1 MKKFFR
7 LVSMLAVAGL
17 TFAYTSCTDYSE
29 DINKVDGRVDNLQSQ
44 FDAFKSATNESIK
57 KIDGLIADL
66 QKTVATLET
75 KEDHKKDVDAINK
88 LIDGLKSDATALAGR
103 VTAIEKDLP
112 NYVKKT
118 DFEETLKGYVKVA
131 EFNTEI
137 GKITGRLD
145 VIEGKLNPLAAKYDS
160 ELKISEIISK
170 IDAVKATADDASQK
184 VGVLRTDVGVLQKAL
199 EGYTSA
205 GAIKTKFE
213 AVDAEVAKKL
223 NIADFKAK
231 FDEYF
236 QDEFDEAFK
245 AAIKISCEK
254 DGEVYKAIYAA
265 LNPAVTALET
275 KISNLDAKINDVLG
289 IVLNRIQSIVFV
301 PEHDDMNATLHYY
314 HIGSKL
320 ASGTADE
327 KIVDATFEI
336 YPAKL
341 AKSIK
346 KEDVSVVAVAV
357 GTRAN
362 AAVEGE
368 IVAFDVQDNGRVNVS
383 VKFGKSVK
391 FDLTKKDKVQFA
403 ISLRVKEDTKTTIDG
418 KEVETGNYVE
428 SAFVGVK
435 YCTDSD
441 LTGKFGIVKLSSQTP
456 IAASV
461 LSTEKQ
467 WSDAPA
473 AWNPFD
479 GYEFAVM
486 VGAKWLS
493 LEEAAKVF
501 FVDVKNITPTLRN
514 TPVYKDKANAVKP
527 ALSKYYT
534 HVANNAAKKLADF
547 TTSMTAEV
555 KLANLAEAVGS
566 TCNDEVEATV
576 LGATFFDETIT
587 YKIGRRTFA
596 MVIEP
601 AQVAWSY
608 ANAVKLSSAK
618 TVPTAYDKAID
629 EAFDKQFKEL
639 NVTIPDKEKYKDL
652 NIEDVV
658 TGVTPTT
665 EHKLNGVL
673 VPAGSPLALKVDPVA
688 IIKAHIARVEVTG
701 YSFGKAGKENKYEF
715 HNVYANDP
723 TFTDVDVTF
732 TLTLGSRPAPTQVV
746 LDRQTIDYTP
756 VSTIHEIG
764 EPLTIDA
771 VYNQPGVKPFFK
783 DLAEFKTDFKA
794 GTETKVTAY
803 RNKKPSGY
811 VDCTASLLKILSTA
825 HGPHIALGAA
835 DLVSYGDTFIFV
847 TKVDTWYGVS
857 YSFSCDAGLKT
868 PEYKLIYH
876 KDLVA
881 FDASGAAYATLK
893 GKKDGTPEK
902 YVINT
907 DDLSKYFGVGNCKSS
922 VNSYLN
928 ITFSYVAPKPTTEW
942 ANKGYKNIPTIPAAL
957 NGAADIQADG
967 SLAERQIVWGDYTA
981 RDMTV
986 MATLKCNGL
995 LVNELPVKLLIE
1007 DPIKVFS
1014 IGDIQVKRVP
1024 YQDVNVNLWS
1034 TTTVSTILAP
1044 AVNCVDQAAS
1054 TKAAM
1059 WKWNADVAYDLDIT
1073 YDPAIKIFV
1082 GTEDVTATF
1091 PPSKLVYDA
1100 AAGTILY
1107 KKDAAHQVQPVTIK
1121 VKAKLSHK
1129 FNYDGY
1135 KSGVEDHA
1143 KEIEFEVV
1151 ISE

>member
-75 KEDHKKDVDAINK
+75 KEDHKKDVDALNK

-131 EFNTEI
+131 EFNTKI
-137 GKITGRLD
+137 GEITGRLD
-145 VIEGKLNPLAAKYDS
+145 AIEGKLNPLAAKYDS
-160 ELKISEIISK
+160 DLKISEIISK

-184 VGVLRTDVGVLQKAL
+184 VGVLRTDVDVLQKAL
-199 EGYTSA
+199 KGYTSE
-205 GAIKTKFE
+205 GAVSAKFAAIDE
-213 AVDAEVAKKL
+213 EVAKKL

-236 QDEFDEAFK
+236 QDEFDKAFK
-245 AAIKISCEK
+245 NAIEISCKK
-254 DGEVYKAIYAA
+254 DGEVYNAIYAA
-265 LNPAVTALET
+265 LNPAVEALET

-301 PEHDDMNATLHYY
+301 PEYDDMNATLHYY
-314 HIGSKL
+314 HIGTTL
-320 ASGTADE
+320 ASGAAKE

-362 AAVEGE
+362 AAVKGE

-383 VKFGKSVK
+383 VKFGKDVN
-391 FDLTKKDKVQFA
+391 FDLATKDKVQFA
-403 ISLRVKEDTKTTIDG
+403 ISLRVKEDTKTTVDG

-428 SAFVGVK
+428 SAFVGAK
-435 YCTDSD
+435 YCPDSD
-441 LTGKFGIVKLSSQTP
+441 LTGKFGIVNLSSQTK
-456 IAASV
+456 ITASE

-473 AWNPFD
+473 TWNPFD

-486 VGAKWLS
+486 VGTKWLS

-501 FVDVKNITPTLRN
+501 FVDVNNITPSLRN
-514 TPVYKDKANAVKP
+514 TPVYRDKANVKKD
-527 ALSKYYT
+527 ALKKYYT
-534 HVANNAAKKLADF
+534 HVAKNAAKKLADF

-555 KLANLAEAVGS
+555 KPANLAEAVGS

-601 AQVAWSY
+601 AQVEWSY

-618 TVPTAYDKAID
+618 TASTAYDKAID

-639 NVTIPDKEKYKDL
+639 NVTIDPEKYNDL

-658 TGVTPTT
+658 TGITPTPKHT
-665 EHKLNGVL
+665 LNGAAA
-673 VPAGSPLALKVDPVA
+673 PAGLALNVDPVA

-701 YSFGKAGKENKYEF
+701 YEFGKAGKVNKYVF

-756 VSTIHEIG
+756 VSTIHPLG
-764 EPLTIDA
+764 ETLTIDA
-771 VYNQPGVKPFFK
+771 VYNQPGVKPLFK

-803 RNKKPSGY
+803 RDKKPSGY

-835 DLVSYGDTFIFV
+835 DLISYNDTFVFV

-857 YSFSCDAGLKT
+857 YSFSCRAGLKT

-907 DDLSKYFGVGNCKSS
+907 DDLSKYFGVGNCNSS

-942 ANKGYKNIPTIPAAL
+942 VNKGYKNIPTIPAAL

-1014 IGDIQVKRVP
+1014 IGDIQVKRLP

-1034 TTTVSTILAP
+1034 TTTVSTILSP
-1044 AVNCVDQAAS
+1044 AVNSVDQAAS

>member
-103 VTAIEKDLP
+103 VTAIENDLP

-131 EFNTEI
+131 DYKKTI
-137 GKITGRLD
+137 GEITGRLD
-145 VIEGKLNPLAAKYDS
+145 VIEGKLNPLDAKYDS
-160 ELKISEIISK
+160 KLKISEIISK
-170 IDAVKATADDASQK
+170 IDDVKATADDASQK
-184 VGVLRTDVGVLQKAL
+184 VGVLRTDVDVLQKAL

-223 NIADFKAK
+223 NIDGFKAE
-231 FDEYF
+231 FDKYF
-236 QDEFDEAFK
+236 QGEFDKAFK

-254 DGEVYKAIYAA
+254 DGEVDKAIYAA
-265 LNPAVTALET
+265 LNPAVEALENT
-275 KISNLDAKINDVLG
+275 ISNLDAKINDVLG

-301 PEHDDMNATLHYY
+301 PEYDDMNATLHYY
-314 HIGSKL
+314 HIGTTL
-320 ASGTADE
+320 ASGAAKE

-357 GTRAN
+357 DTRAN

-368 IVAFDVQDNGRVNVS
+368 IVAFDAQDNGRVNVS
-383 VKFGKSVK
+383 VKFGKDVN
-391 FDLTKKDKVQFA
+391 FDLAKKDKVQFA
-403 ISLRVKEDTKTTIDG
+403 ISLRVKEDTKTTVDG

-428 SAFVGVK
+428 SAFVGAK
-435 YCTDSD
+435 YCPDSD

-473 AWNPFD
+473 TWNPFD

-534 HVANNAAKKLADF
+534 HVAKNAAKKLADF

-587 YKIGRRTFA
+587 YKIGRRTFS

-771 VYNQPGVKPFFK
+771 VYDQPGVKPFFK

-835 DLVSYGDTFIFV
+835 DLISYNDTFVFV

-907 DDLSKYFGVGNCKSS
+907 DDLSKYFGVGNCNSS

-1059 WKWNADVAYDLDIT
+1059 WKSNADVAYDLDIT